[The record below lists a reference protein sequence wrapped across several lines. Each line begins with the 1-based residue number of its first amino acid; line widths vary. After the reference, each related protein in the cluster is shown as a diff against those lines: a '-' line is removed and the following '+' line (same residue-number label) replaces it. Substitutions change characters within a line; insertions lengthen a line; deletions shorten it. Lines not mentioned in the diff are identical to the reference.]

1 MSKSLEALAK
11 LEAEFSENSQAIV
24 GKIRLQLITD
34 EFHNA
39 WRVLCI
45 GIIPALE
52 IADIDEER
60 IRAVALLENEVR
72 RKIATVFLQNTG
84 YEHKKMT
91 VDELTWVQ
99 RINWCKTS
107 NDYLK
112 LFEILGITPDQWSN
126 STWMLKNFGG
136 LYERIKEVSGF
147 KKWSEFRVFMGFEDL
162 QDGKTWSELVKE
174 CKDPTDFLKLFESVG
189 IKNNEWDS
197 SEWLQSNGFFRLQWA
212 IVYDP
217 RFSTWKNFRSF
228 MNLVERKT
236 WNRQVDNCKTPAD
249 FLSFF
254 VKLNLNEFWRI
265 SRKIRK
271 KCPGLE
277 LAIRKKFG
285 SWSCFLS
292 CMDGQIPMSGIE
304 STEQAKLLLDQEI
317 MRLRSTGKWIE
328 QASNSPITREEY
340 DEISREVY
348 YSKNGVVRAVADHLR
363 EAAKKAK

>member
-174 CKDPTDFLKLFESVG
+174 CKDPTDFLKL
-189 IKNNEWDS
+189 S
-197 SEWLQSNGFFRLQWA
+197 SAFA
-212 IVYDP
+212 
-217 RFSTWKNFRSF
+217 
-228 MNLVERKT
+228 
-236 WNRQVDNCKTPAD
+236 
-249 FLSFF
+249 
-254 VKLNLNEFWRI
+254 
-265 SRKIRK
+265 
-271 KCPGLE
+271 
-277 LAIRKKFG
+277 
-285 SWSCFLS
+285 
-292 CMDGQIPMSGIE
+292 
-304 STEQAKLLLDQEI
+304 
-317 MRLRSTGKWIE
+317 
-328 QASNSPITREEY
+328 
-340 DEISREVY
+340 
-348 YSKNGVVRAVADHLR
+348 
-363 EAAKKAK
+363 